1 MGGHYNLSLNASRTQ
16 MEGFDPED
24 MFRIALGSDVYLD
37 ARPDPDFR
45 VFAKINLAANAKADD
60 ASLRLKL
67 RELFSDFNY
76 ENRVFFRAG
85 KQNARWGVG
94 YFFSVPPM

>member
-1 MGGHYNLSLNASRTQ
+1 MFILMPDRT
-16 MEGFDPED
+16 
-24 MFRIALGSDVYLD
+24 
-37 ARPDPDFR
+37 PDFR

-85 KQNARWGVG
+85 ETKRAVG
-94 YFFSVPPM
+94 SGLFFSPADVISAGRIDPQDPPIRNWKGPLP